1 MSTFQ
6 GKHSSDEED
15 LNDVPDDDEYDT
27 EDSFID
33 DTELVGIVICYLH
46 VWVAS
51 LSLEL
56 QFVEVISNSIL
67 HLITM
72 IVQCFDIFFLQDEYF
87 QVDNS
92 AIKHDGFFVN
102 RGKLERMWVSPSH
115 FLTLFGFVMISHF
128 LFVLD
133 IVSY

>member
-33 DTELVGIVICYLH
+33 DTELVGIVSCYLH

-51 LSLEL
+51 FSLEL
-56 QFVEVISNSIL
+56 QFV
-67 HLITM
+67 
-72 IVQCFDIFFLQDEYF
+72 
-87 QVDNS
+87 
-92 AIKHDGFFVN
+92 K
-102 RGKLERMWVSPSH
+102 
-115 FLTLFGFVMISHF
+115 
-128 LFVLD
+128 
-133 IVSY
+133 